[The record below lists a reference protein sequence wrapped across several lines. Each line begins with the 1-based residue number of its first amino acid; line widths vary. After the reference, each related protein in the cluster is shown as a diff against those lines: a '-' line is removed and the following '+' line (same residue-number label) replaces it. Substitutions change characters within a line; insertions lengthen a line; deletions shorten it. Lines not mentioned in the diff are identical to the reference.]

1 MRDWLRL
8 ASAHQHSINAQR
20 SVDAAP
26 TILAK
31 IEDREKVL
39 WKKRRAD
46 GLHLSGM
53 PAVFQM
59 LWKKNSKLLIL

>member
-8 ASAHQHSINAQR
+8 ASAHQHSINTQR
-20 SVDAAP
+20 SVDAPP

-31 IEDREKVL
+31 IENREKVL
-39 WKKRRAD
+39 RKKRCAD
-46 GLHLSGM
+46 GLHLSGV
-53 PAVFQM
+53 PAGFQM